1 MSGGSTGSPT
11 TQKSG
16 STGSPTTSSPVL
28 SEVSHI
34 KKANGYMY
42 ILECADNSFYT
53 GSTNDLK
60 RRLEQH
66 QNSEGA
72 EHTKKYLPVKLVYYE
87 TFNRI
92 DEAFNREKQVQGWNR
107 AKKIAL
113 INGQAN
119 LLRQLSMNRIDVEQQ
134 AMRLSNGV
142 KETCP
147 DGSAGS
153 PHRPVE
159 RCCPEPVEGA
169 CPEPVEG
176 FLVNIPRLF

>member
-1 MSGGSTGSPT
+1 
-11 TQKSG
+11 
-16 STGSPTTSSPVL
+16 
-28 SEVSHI
+28 
-34 KKANGYMY
+34 MY

-159 RCCPEPVEGA
+159 GACPEPVEGA

-176 FLVNIPRLF
+176 ACPEPVEGACPEPVEGACPEPVEGACPEPVEGYFWRISSRLF